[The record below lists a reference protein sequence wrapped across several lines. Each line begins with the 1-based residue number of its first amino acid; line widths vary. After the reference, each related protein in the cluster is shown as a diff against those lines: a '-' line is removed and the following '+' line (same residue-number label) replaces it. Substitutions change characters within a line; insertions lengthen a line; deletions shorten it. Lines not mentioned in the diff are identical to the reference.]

1 MGDYIEL
8 TGMEFYGYHGC
19 LEEERK
25 TGQYFLV
32 DLVMRVDLSEAGRTD
47 ALEKTVNYASV
58 FACVREIVEGEPKH
72 LIEAVAESIAE
83 KVLLDFP
90 LIEGLR
96 VTVHK
101 PSAPIAGKFRD
112 VAVSVERA
120 RA

>member
-19 LEEERK
+19 LEEEREK
-25 TGQYFLV
+25 GQSFFV
-32 DLVMRVDLSEAGRTD
+32 DLVMR
-47 ALEKTVNYASV
+47 
-58 FACVREIVEGEPKH
+58 REIVEGEPKR
-72 LIEAVAESIAE
+72 LIEAVAEAVAE
-83 KVLLDFP
+83 QLLRDFP
-90 LIEGLR
+90 LLSGLR

-112 VAVSVERA
+112 VAVSVERT

>member
-19 LEEERK
+19 LEEEREK
-25 TGQYFLV
+25 GQSFFV
-32 DLVMRVDLSEAGRTD
+32 DLVMRLDLSEAGRTD
-47 ALEKTVNYASV
+47 DLEKTVNYAAV
-58 FACVREIVEGEPKH
+58 FACVREIVEGEPKRI
-72 LIEAVAESIAE
+72 IEAVAEAVAE
-83 KVLLDFP
+83 QLLRDFP
-90 LIEGLR
+90 LLSGLR

-112 VAVSVERA
+112 VAVSDERA

>member
-19 LEEERK
+19 LEEEREK
-25 TGQYFLV
+25 GQSFFV
-32 DLVMRVDLSEAGRTD
+32 DLVMRLDLSEAGRTD
-47 ALEKTVNYASV
+47 DLEKTVNYASV
-58 FACVREIVEGEPKH
+58 FACVREIVEGEPRR
-72 LIEAVAESIAE
+72 LIEAVAESVAE
-83 KVLLDFP
+83 QLLRDFP
-90 LIEGLR
+90 LLSGLR

-112 VAVSVERA
+112 VAVSIERA